1 MKDQPRNAV
10 EPTADGTDRT
20 DPLPEM
26 VDRATWQAELDRLL
40 VREKAHTREGDAIAA
55 ARRRLPMVEMDSG
68 ITLTGAHGPVTLLE
82 VFEGRR
88 QLIVYFHMWHADE
101 PAEAQCEGC
110 TFFNGQ
116 VRELSYLHSRDVT
129 YATFCQGPYEES
141 VAYRDFMGWDVPWY
155 SASRSADALL
165 AAAGSACRCATC
177 GTVTG
182 CSRPTGRAAAPRRS
196 WPLPT
201 GCSTG
206 LCTADRRPGRT
217 LRPAGPSCSGPAAI
231 SSAPTAARLPSGHG
245 SPPDAPR
252 HSLDWPVCAEM
263 AIRRARARAIVH
275 DRDERSA
282 GRRLRRRI
290 GPPLFLLHGGPAI
303 SDYMDMLV
311 PAVDTAGAGCRSRP
325 TGTHRRRRNAS
336 KSLTLCRINR

>member
-1 MKDQPRNAV
+1 MEAIMKDQPRNAV

-55 ARRRLPMVEMDSG
+55 ARRRLPMVEVDSG

-129 YATFCQGPYEES
+129 YAAVCGGRAGERAPSRAFGGG
-141 VAYRDFMGWDVPWY
+141 AVPC
-155 SASRSADALL
+155 SPGSRSADALL
-165 AAAGSACRCATC
+165 AGRWFGMQVCYLRHGDRVFETYWTSGRATEVMAPAYGLLDRTVYGRQETWENSPPGWPQLF
-177 GTVTG
+177 GTSGDQFRTDG
-182 CSRPTGRAAAPRRS
+182 RPTAQWSRLAAGRAAP
-196 WPLPT
+196 
-201 GCSTG
+201 
-206 LCTADRRPGRT
+206 
-217 LRPAGPSCSGPAAI
+217 
-231 SSAPTAARLPSGHG
+231 
-245 SPPDAPR
+245 
-252 HSLDWPVCAEM
+252 
-263 AIRRARARAIVH
+263 
-275 DRDERSA
+275 
-282 GRRLRRRI
+282 
-290 GPPLFLLHGGPAI
+290 
-303 SDYMDMLV
+303 
-311 PAVDTAGAGCRSRP
+311 
-325 TGTHRRRRNAS
+325 
-336 KSLTLCRINR
+336 